1 MEVVDSE
8 RITPHMQR
16 VVFGGP
22 AFESFAERLNE
33 HTDKYVKLTF
43 IHPDVAYDEPLD
55 VEQLRT
61 TLPSEQWPVVRTYTV
76 RAVDLVARTLTIDF
90 VVHGDEGVAGPWAA
104 GSRRGDVLH
113 LTGPGGAYSPGVD
126 ADWHLLI
133 GDEAALPAI
142 SSALEAIPAGVPV
155 RAFIEVDGPD
165 EEQKIDSAGDVEITW
180 LHRDG
185 APAGS
190 TDLLPD
196 AVKALDW
203 PAGRAQVFM
212 HGEAGLLRS
221 LRSFL
226 LTERG
231 VERSMASI
239 SGYWRVGNTE
249 EGFRVWKSEQAKV
262 E

>member
-113 LTGPGGAYSPGVD
+113 LTGPGGAYSPGDD